1 LPDVRGAHPQLAY
14 ALAAAQSMFPD
25 LQLTAGMSDHPMDQG
40 WHPKG
45 QAIDIGGG
53 TPAEQAALSNY
64 LLQFAPYI
72 EELIHS
78 GPGVTQN
85 IKSGK
90 LGPAIDMPG
99 SVYTSGQAGYHGDHV
114 HLAVTDAQAAAF
126 EAAITGGSR
135 GRAAATGGVGQIP
148 IGTQHDPVYVTTTGG
163 AGGGGGS
170 PFENQGR
177 ELGQGLV
184 SGLLE
189 AIGLDGSVLHGF
201 PGQNLGSPLNW
212 GITKI
217 GTGLLNNIIGGAG
230 ARGAATGGDGS
241 ALPFLNLIPGMG
253 NVVPT
258 THQGTGAAPGPTTN
272 IGNID
277 NSLNVHQNVKDN
289 TPLFDIQGMANSAN
303 RYPGIMPAQVNGG
316 P

>member
-1 LPDVRGAHPQLAY
+1 
-14 ALAAAQSMFPD
+14 MFPD

-126 EAAITGGSR
+126 EAALTGGR
-135 GRAAATGGVGQIP
+135 GRVGAAGGQIP
-148 IGTQHDPVYVTTTGG
+148 TGAQHDPVYVASSDKDKT
-163 AGGGGGS
+163 ADDQRS
-170 PFENQGR
+170 PFEKEAND
-177 ELGQGLV
+177 LGKGLV
-184 SGLLE
+184 NGLLE
-189 AIGLDGSVLHGF
+189 AVGLDGSVLHGF
-201 PGQNLGSPLNW
+201 PGQNLGSPLQW
-212 GITKI
+212 GITKL
-217 GTGLLNNIIGGAG
+217 GTGILKYVAGIGASDGAG
-230 ARGAATGGDGS
+230 SVAGGDGS
-241 ALPFLNLIPGMG
+241 TLPFLDLIPGLKNVIPG
-253 NVVPT
+253 AAGSNVVPT
-258 THQGTGAAPGPTTN
+258 AHQGTGAAPGPTTN

-277 NSLNVHQNVKDN
+277 HSLNVTQHVKDN
-289 TPLFDIQGMANSAN
+289 TPLFDIQGMANSSN
-303 RYPGIMPAQVNGG
+303 RYFAQSEAFQANS